1 MKNDYKNIIKLD
13 IKKDSV
19 LDPDTILKL
28 INYHKTTVLSKLEN
42 LKEYYEGEH
51 DILNS
56 GSSNGRPNNQIIN
69 NFPSYIVDIHAGY
82 FLGNRINYS
91 CDHKKTIQK
100 ITEVN
105 DFNVEHA
112 HNQLLAR
119 EVGIFGYSYELL
131 TIEDNKI
138 IYNQVDPTEI
148 IAIYDANS
156 IKDKI
161 VGAIRYVEQENICTN
176 ETNIIVEYFNDKYVF
191 KFSYNENNLKFI
203 NKYKHGFNSIP
214 IIEFRNNSKRI
225 GDFETEISL
234 IDAYNK
240 LLSSDMNETDYIND
254 AYLVFYGVNGLETE
268 DMESEDIEANN
279 TEYRKSFKDN
289 KVLFLPD
296 SEAKAE
302 WLLKNLDDTQRQ
314 NLRSQ
319 LIENIHKFSFTP
331 DLSDKNFSQNA
342 SGISMQYKVY
352 AMAQKSVNKENEFR
366 KSINQRNQLIIDYY
380 NLNKDAVI
388 NLKFTRNTPLDIQYV
403 GDAIS
408 KMVGIASR
416 RTVLSFIPGLDVD
429 MELEEIEKEMAK
441 EDPDSEWAFNK
452 GIKLAEA
459 KKNKEIE
466 VEELNKDPEDPNN
479 N

>member
-1 MKNDYKNIIKLD
+1 MKNNYKKIIKLD

-19 LDPDTILKL
+19 LDEETILQL
-28 INYHKTTVLSKLEN
+28 INYHKTTVFSKLEN

-56 GSSNGRPNNQIIN
+56 SSSNGRPNNKIIN

-82 FLGNRINYS
+82 FLGNRINYH
-91 CDHKKTIQK
+91 CDHKKTIEK
-100 ITEVN
+100 IIETN

-112 HNQLLAR
+112 HNQLLAK

-131 TIEDNKI
+131 TIEDKKI
-138 IYNQVDPTEI
+138 IYNQIDPTEI

-176 ETNIIVEYFNDKYVF
+176 ETNKIVEYFNDKYVF
-191 KFSYNENNLKFI
+191 KFSYNENTLKFI
-203 NKYKHGFNSIP
+203 KKYKHGFNSIP
-214 IIEFRNNSKRI
+214 IIEYRNNSKRI
-225 GDFETEISL
+225 GDFENEIPL
-234 IDAYNK
+234 IDSYNK
-240 LLSSDMNETDYIND
+240 LISSDMNETDYIND
-254 AYLVFYGVNGLETE
+254 AYLVFYGVSGLEAS
-268 DMESEDIEANN
+268 DPDSEDLEAQEIDARNQL
-279 TEYRKSFKDN
+279 KDN
-289 KVLFLPD
+289 KALFLPD
-296 SEAKAE
+296 SDSKAE

-314 NLRSQ
+314 NLRNQ
-319 LIENIHKFSFTP
+319 LVENIHKFSCTP

-352 AMAQKSVNKENEFR
+352 AMSQKAVNKENEFR
-366 KSINQRNQLIIDYY
+366 KSINQRNKLIVDYY
-380 NLNKDAVI
+380 NLKEESVI

-408 KMVGIASR
+408 KMIGIASR

-429 MELEEIEKEMAK
+429 MELEEIEKEKAQD
-441 EDPDSEWAFNK
+441 DPDSEWAFNK
-452 GIKLAEA
+452 GIELSEA
-459 KKNKEIE
+459 NRNKEIE
-466 VEELNKDPEDPNN
+466 VEKLNEDDEEIEN
-479 N
+479 